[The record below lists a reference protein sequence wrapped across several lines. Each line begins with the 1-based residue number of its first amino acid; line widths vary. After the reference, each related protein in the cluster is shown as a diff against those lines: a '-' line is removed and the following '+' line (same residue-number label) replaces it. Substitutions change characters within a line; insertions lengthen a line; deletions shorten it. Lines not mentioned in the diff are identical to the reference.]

1 MSQVKTD
8 NVGIYNDIK
17 IRTNGEIYIGIVGPV
32 RTGKSTFIKRFM
44 DLLVIPNMEDEHARR
59 RTSDELPQ
67 SSAGKTIMTTE
78 PKFVPKD
85 AAKIKLD
92 DDAQVAV
99 RLIDC
104 VGYMVNGATGHIE
117 NDNERMVKTPW
128 FDYEIPFT
136 KAAEIGTK
144 KVINDHSTIG
154 LVVTCDGSFSDL
166 NRDDYIEAEEKT
178 INELKNIG
186 KPFIVLLNSNK
197 PYSEETLKIAND
209 IENKHQVRVMPV
221 NCEQL
226 KKEDILNIINNIL
239 FEFPLSEVTFN
250 VPKWI
255 EILET
260 GHWLKDFIVKI
271 AKNIIKDARVMK
283 DINDYSVAVDEY
295 NNEKNVFES
304 IKIKNKNLSNGSIEL
319 GVNMLDSLYYNIL
332 SELTGESIENEYELV
347 HTIKYL
353 STMKNEFE
361 NVNDAIKEVKNSG
374 YGVVLPVKEEIILE
388 EPEVIRNGNKFG
400 VKIKA
405 QAPSIH
411 MIKTNVLT
419 EIAPIVGS
427 EEQANDLI
435 SFIKQNETSE
445 EGIWNA
451 NIFGKSIEQI
461 VNDGIKTKI
470 DKMSVETQGKMQ
482 ETLQKITNDSKGG
495 VICIII

>member
-1 MSQVKTD
+1 MSQAKTD
-8 NVGIYNDIK
+8 GYSIYNDIRE
-17 IRTNGEIYIGIVGPV
+17 RTNGEIYIGVVGPV

-44 DLLVIPNMEDEHARR
+44 DLLVIPNIEDEHIRM

-78 PKFVPKD
+78 PKFVPKE
-85 AAKIKLD
+85 AAKIKLT
-92 DDAQVAV
+92 DDANVLV

-154 LVVTCDGSFSDL
+154 LVVTCDGSFGEL
-166 NRDDYIEAEEKT
+166 ERAQYIDAEEKT
-178 INELKNIG
+178 VNELKNIG
-186 KPFIVLLNSNK
+186 KPFIMLLNSNR
-197 PYSEETLKIAND
+197 PYSDETVKMAKGMEEKYKVKVL
-209 IENKHQVRVMPV
+209 PV

-226 KKEDILNIINNIL
+226 KKEDIVNILNNIL
-239 FEFPLSEVTFN
+239 FEFPLSEIVFN

-255 EILET
+255 EILEN
-260 GHWLKDFIVKI
+260 GHWLKNSIIKL
-271 AKNIIKDARVMK
+271 AKGIIKDAHNMK
-283 DINDYSVAVDEY
+283 DIDEDTLVTDDENIENVSVKSRD
-295 NNEKNVFES
+295 
-304 IKIKNKNLSNGSIEL
+304 LSKGIIEVL
-319 GVNMLDSLYYNIL
+319 FNISDALYYSIL
-332 SELTGESIENEYELV
+332 SELTGENIDNEYELI
-347 HTIKYL
+347 HTIKNL
-353 STMKNEFE
+353 SSMREEFE
-361 NVNDAIKEVKNSG
+361 KVKDAIKAVKNTG
-374 YGVVLPVKEEIILE
+374 YGVVLPVRDEIELE

-405 QAPSIH
+405 KAPSIH

-427 EEQANDLI
+427 EEQAEDLI
-435 SFIKQNETSE
+435 KFIKENETSD
-445 EGIWNA
+445 EGMWNT

-461 VNDGIKTKI
+461 VNDGIKGKI
-470 DKMSVETQGKMQ
+470 DKLSDDTQSKMQ

>member
-1 MSQVKTD
+1 MSQVKTE
-8 NVGIYNDIK
+8 GYSIYSDIK
-17 IRTNGEIYIGIVGPV
+17 NRTNGEIYIGVVGPV

-44 DLLVIPNMEDEHARR
+44 DLLVIPNIEDEHVKI

-78 PKFVPKD
+78 PKFVPKE
-85 AAKIKLD
+85 AAKISLAD
-92 DDAQVAV
+92 DTQVNI

-117 NDNERMVKTPW
+117 NDVERMVKTPW
-128 FDYEIPFT
+128 YDSEIPFT

-154 LVVTCDGSFSDL
+154 LVITCDGSFGDL
-166 NRDDYIEAEEKT
+166 QRNEYIEAEEKT

-186 KPFIVLLNSNK
+186 KPFVVLLNSNR
-197 PYSEETLKIAND
+197 PYSDETVKVAD
-209 IENKHQVRVMPV
+209 EMEKKHNVKVMPV

-226 KKEDILNIINNIL
+226 KKEDILNIIRNIL
-239 FEFPLSEVTFN
+239 FEFPLTEIVFN

-255 EILET
+255 EILEN
-260 GHWLKDFIVKI
+260 GHWLKNTIIGI
-271 AKNIIKDARVMK
+271 ARKIIKESKFVK
-283 DINDYSVAVDEY
+283 DINDDVLSVTED
-295 NNEKNVFES
+295 NIDS
-304 IKIKNKNLSNGSIEL
+304 ITIKSKDLSNGVVDLSV
-319 GVNMLDSLYYNIL
+319 GVNDSLYYNIL
-332 SELTGESIENEYELV
+332 SELTGEKIENEYSLV

-353 STMKNEFE
+353 SSMKEEFE
-361 NVNDAIKEVKNSG
+361 KVKDAIKAVKQNG
-374 YGVVLPVKEEIILE
+374 YGVVLPVKEEIELD

-405 QAPSIH
+405 CAPSIH
-411 MIKTNVLT
+411 MIRTNVLT

-427 EEQANDLI
+427 EAQAEDLI
-435 SFIKQNETSE
+435 RFIKENENTE
-445 EGIWNA
+445 EGMWNTI
-451 NIFGKSIEQI
+451 IFGKTIEQI
-461 VNDGIKTKI
+461 VNDGIKSKI
-470 DKMSVETQGKMQ
+470 DKMSGETQGKMQ

>member
-361 NVNDAIKEVKNSG
+361 NVKDAIKEVKNSG

>member
-1 MSQVKTD
+1 MSQVKTE
-8 NVGIYNDIK
+8 GYSIYNDIK
-17 IRTNGEIYIGIVGPV
+17 NRTNGEIYIGVVGPV

-44 DLLVIPNMEDEHARR
+44 DLLVIPNIEDEHIKA

-78 PKFVPKD
+78 PKFVPKE
-85 AAKIKLD
+85 AAKINLAED
-92 DDAQVAV
+92 TQVSV

-117 NDNERMVKTPW
+117 NDVERMVKTPW
-128 FDYEIPFT
+128 FDSEIPFT

-154 LVVTCDGSFSDL
+154 LVVTCDGSFGDL
-166 NRDDYIEAEEKT
+166 TRSEYIEAEEKT

-186 KPFIVLLNSNK
+186 KPFVVLLNSNRPFADETIK
-197 PYSEETLKIAND
+197 LANEIEE
-209 IENKHQVRVMPV
+209 KHSVKVLPV

-226 KKEDILNIINNIL
+226 KKEDILNILRNIL
-239 FEFPLSEVTFN
+239 FEFPLTEIVFN

-255 EILET
+255 EILENN
-260 GHWLKDFIVKI
+260 HWLKKTIVNI
-271 AKNIIKDARVMK
+271 AKNIIKNSKFVK
-283 DINDYSVAVDEY
+283 DVNSNLLNITEENIE
-295 NNEKNVFES
+295 NVIVKS
-304 IKIKNKNLSNGSIEL
+304 KDLSNGVIDL
-319 GVNMLDSLYYNIL
+319 NIVVNEQLYYNIL
-332 SELTGESIENEYELV
+332 SELTGEKINNEYELV
-347 HTIKYL
+347 HTIKFL
-353 STMKNEFE
+353 SSMKDEFE
-361 NVNDAIKEVKNSG
+361 KVKDAIKEVKQNG
-374 YGVVLPVKEEIILE
+374 YGVVLPVKEEIELE

-405 QAPSIH
+405 HAPSIH
-411 MIKTNVLT
+411 MIRTNVLT

-427 EEQANDLI
+427 EAQAEDLI
-435 SFIKQNETSE
+435 RFIKENENTD
-445 EGIWNA
+445 EGMWNT
-451 NIFGKSIEQI
+451 NIFGKTIEQI
-461 VNDGIKTKI
+461 VNDGIRSKI